1 MSTQTT
7 HPASSRPD
15 RAVADRLVARLRGI
29 PGVADLHPGRYGE
42 VALLF
47 PRHRVVGLRHT
58 PEVLE
63 VHLVVDLSDLSA
75 ARPLAEVAAEV
86 RDVVTQEL
94 ADTPPHLEIV
104 FADATGGTP

>member
-1 MSTQTT
+1 MSTQIT
-7 HPASSRPD
+7 HPARPD
-15 RAVADRLVARLRGI
+15 RAVADRLAARLRDI

-42 VALLF
+42 VALLY

-63 VHLVVDLSDLSA
+63 VHLVVDLSDLPA
-75 ARPLAEVAAEV
+75 ARPLAEIAADV
-86 RDVVTQEL
+86 RGVVKQEL
-94 ADTPPHLEIV
+94 TDAPPLEIV

>member
-1 MSTQTT
+1 MSTQITR
-7 HPASSRPD
+7 PASSRPD
-15 RAVADRLVARLRGI
+15 RTVADRLAARLRGI
-29 PGVADLHPGRYGE
+29 PGVAGLHPGRFGE
-42 VALLF
+42 VALLY

-63 VHLVVDLSDLSA
+63 VHLVIDLSA

-86 RDVVTQEL
+86 RGVVTQEL
-94 ADTPPHLEIV
+94 ADAPPHLDIV